1 MSKKVDKRSVADEY
15 YYMTLYDLA
24 NDADIRDILMAL
36 KDYESK
42 EMYEE
47 CAGMYRAIKTYKFVS
62 DFYKITE
69 RRNLT
74 DKIEFISDDRAEDN

>member
-1 MSKKVDKRSVADEY
+1 MSKKESDKSVSDEY
-15 YYMTLYDLA
+15 YYMTLFDLA

-47 CAGMYRAIKTYKFVS
+47 CAGIKKAL
-62 DFYKITE
+62 D
-69 RRNLT
+69 L
-74 DKIEFISDDRAEDN
+74 IEHKTIKELREEYEQIIRDRDEKQ